1 VSALGL
7 YLDALFGA
15 EPVGGYIEVRF
26 KASTGMGQRWFS
38 CEDRSGASRFIR
50 AQGQRSDTYVGVAPR
65 REQRGSAEVVERVHA
80 LYVDVDTEEAMSSL
94 RRFSPTPS
102 IVVRSGSGLHAYWP
116 ILPPLG
122 AAETRAANR
131 RLARALGADMAATD
145 AARILRPPETFN
157 HKTGSPVPV
166 EVARLE
172 PVIFEAQ
179 DVVGALPEE
188 AERDRERRSEGTLL
202 DPSDALATIPPT
214 VYVEV
219 LTGREV
225 GSDGKATCPFHAGG
239 QERTPSLHAYPTP
252 EAGWVCF
259 AGCGGGSIIDL
270 GALLYRIEPRG
281 RGFTDIRKRL
291 AKDLL
296 AASTAVAV

>member
-1 VSALGL
+1 MSALEQH
-7 YLDALFGA
+7 LDALFGA
-15 EPVGGYIEVRF
+15 EPAGGFVEVRF
-26 KASTGMGQRWFS
+26 KVATGMGQRFFA
-38 CEDRSGASRFIR
+38 CEDRRTTAEFIR
-50 AQGQRSDTYVGVAPR
+50 VQGQRSDTYVGVAPR

-94 RRFSPTPS
+94 RHFSPTPS

-116 ILPPLG
+116 ILPPLS
-122 AAETRAANR
+122 ATEARAANR
-131 RLARALGADMAATD
+131 RLAQALGADMAATD

-172 PVIFEAQ
+172 PVIFEAR

-188 AERDRERRSEGTLL
+188 AERDRDRRSEGTLL
-202 DPSDALATIPPT
+202 DPSDTLATIPPS
-214 VYVEV
+214 VYIEA

-225 GSDGKATCPFHAGG
+225 GSDGKVTCPFHGGG

-252 EAGWVCF
+252 EQGWMCF

-270 GALLYRIEPRG
+270 GALLYGIEPRG

-296 AASTAVAV
+296 AASTAVAA